1 MADKV
6 YKKIRLT
13 WCSDESFKKAVE
25 FAVAKSDESV
35 RGASWF
41 ELVELRGA
49 VSDGKVAEWQA
60 TVDVGFKIE

>member
-13 WCSDESFKKAVE
+13 GCSDESFKKAIE
-25 FAVAKSDESV
+25 LAVAKSDESL
-35 RGASWF
+35 RGTSWF

-49 VSDGKVAEWQA
+49 VSDGKVSEWQA